1 MSVRRRV
8 AAGASGAGR
17 GRGRPALRKLADRVG
32 IVAEYVDQTGRER
45 RRTSDETR
53 VTLLAALGL
62 PASTEEEAR
71 ATLRGLDDAEE
82 KLLPAVRVAT
92 ARELAEE
99 GIPLPTSVGGRPSW
113 SVALMLEDGGER
125 RLEGRARKS
134 GRALRVPLPADI
146 PPGYHVLELAIG
158 GGATA
163 RQSLIVVPE
172 RCPSPETLLHGER
185 AFGVT
190 ANLYTVRSARNW
202 GVGDCT
208 DLATLLEWT
217 ASVGGAF
224 VGVNPLHALRNRG
237 GDISPYSPVS
247 RIFRNPLYLDIEAV
261 PEFATSEEARER
273 CAAREVRVAIEARR
287 ADARVDYE
295 AVMRLKMPALE
306 SLHRAFAA
314 QHRGHDTARGRAYAA
329 YLAEQGQPL
338 DDYATFCVLEER
350 FAREASSW
358 RDWPAPYRDARS
370 DAVEEFRR
378 RHPEQVDLHRWM
390 QFEIDRQLG
399 EAARRGR
406 AAGMPIG
413 LYVDLAIGTSPA
425 GSDPWIEPAL
435 FVDGVSIGAPPDPYS
450 ATGQNWGLPPLDPR
464 RLEADGFAYWVRLV
478 RASLRHG
485 GALRIDHVMGL
496 FQQFWIPEGKS
507 GKDGAYVRFP
517 SDALL
522 GILALEATRAG
533 AVVVGEDLGT
543 VPKHVPPAM
552 ERWGLLSSKVL
563 YFERTKKGGFRPSRE
578 YAPMALA
585 TANTHDM
592 PTLAGFWQ
600 GRDVA
605 LRREAGLIP
614 NGRAEKQELE
624 ARERDREA
632 LVEQL
637 QAEGVIAEGEV
648 PERDVA
654 LRAAVHAFLRRTRSW
669 LVGLSLDDLV
679 GEGEPVNLP
688 GVGPDR
694 FPSWTRRLAMPLE
707 RLRQEPDV
715 RRALGVERWWAGGS
729 TGLRTDHGAGR
740 PAHDGH
746 GEKHR

>member
-1 MSVRRRV
+1 MSTKRR
-8 AAGASGAGR
+8 AAATKRGGAS
-17 GRGRPALRKLADRVG
+17 RPALRRLADRVG
-32 IVAEYVDQTGRER
+32 IIDEYVDQTGKER
-45 RRTSDETR
+45 RRTSDATR
-53 VTLLAALGL
+53 EALLTALGFRVGSE
-62 PASTEEEAR
+62 AEARDAIRAMDEEA
-71 ATLRGLDDAEE
+71 DAR
-82 KLLPAVRVAT
+82 LIPAVRVSSA
-92 ARELAEE
+92 ARLAAE
-99 GIPLPTSVGGRPSW
+99 GIVLRAPRKGSPSW
-113 SVALMLEDGGER
+113 HVTVMLEDGATRE
-125 RLEGRARKS
+125 LEGRTR
-134 GRALRVPLPADI
+134 RAGGELRIALPDDLPI
-146 PPGYHVLELAIG
+146 GYHSMELALEG
-158 GGATA
+158 GEGGVV

-172 RCPSPETLLHGER
+172 RCPSAETVLHGER

-224 VGVNPLHALRNRG
+224 VGVNPLHALRNRA

-247 RIFRNPLYLDIEAV
+247 RIFRNPLYLDVEAV

-273 CAAREVRVAIEARR
+273 CASRETRAALAALREASRL
-287 ADARVDYE
+287 DYE

-306 SLHRAFAA
+306 TLHRAFAA
-314 QHRGHDTARGRAYAA
+314 QHRGRETSRGKAYAA
-329 YLAEQGQPL
+329 YLAELGQPL
-338 DDYATFCVLEER
+338 DDYATFCVLEEQ
-350 FAREASSW
+350 FASRASSW

-370 DAVEEFRR
+370 GAVAEFRR
-378 RHPEQVDLHRWM
+378 RHAEQVDLHRWL
-390 QFEIDRQLG
+390 QFEIDRQLA

-406 AAGMPIG
+406 GAGLPIG

-425 GSDPWIEPAL
+425 GSDVWIEPEL
-435 FVDGVSIGAPPDPYS
+435 FVDGVTIGAPPDPYS
-450 ATGQNWGLPPLDPR
+450 ATGQNWGLPPIDPR
-464 RLEADGFAYWVRLV
+464 RLEADGYAYWVRLV

-496 FQQFWIPEGKS
+496 FQQFWIPEGKD

-517 SDALL
+517 SEALL

-543 VPKHVPPAM
+543 VPKDVPPAM

-563 YFERTKKGGFRPSRE
+563 YFERTKDGGFRRSRE

-592 PTLAGFWQ
+592 PTLAGFWE
-600 GRDVA
+600 GSDVA

-614 NGRAEKQELE
+614 NAKAEKAERR

-632 LVEQL
+632 LVERL
-637 QAEGVIAEGEV
+637 QAEGVMAEGEV

-654 LRAAVHAFLRRTRSW
+654 LRAAVHAFLRRTPAW
-669 LVGLSLDDLV
+669 LVGLSLDDIV
-679 GEGEPVNLP
+679 GEDEPVNLP

-707 RLRQEPDV
+707 RLRHDADV

-729 TGLRTDHGAGR
+729 TGLRATGA
-740 PAHDGH
+740 A
-746 GEKHR
+746 E